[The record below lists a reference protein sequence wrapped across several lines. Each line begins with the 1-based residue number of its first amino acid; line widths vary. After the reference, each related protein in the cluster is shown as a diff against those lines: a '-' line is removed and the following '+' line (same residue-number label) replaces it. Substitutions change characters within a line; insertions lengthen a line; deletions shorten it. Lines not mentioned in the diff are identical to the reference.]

1 MKKCWKLKNYFEAN
15 GKNTE
20 RSPFF
25 FVCFFL
31 RLSAGRQAFHAA
43 DAKQMHSFFGAW
55 FFNLVNRHG

>member
-25 FVCFFL
+25 SFAFFCAFQP
-31 RLSAGRQAFHAA
+31 AGRPF
-43 DAKQMHSFFGAW
+43 MRLMPNRCTCFFGAW